1 MNILV
6 IDDLRRVILNY
17 IAPCLF
23 YICNFILQ
31 PLTARAFPSTVIS
44 PIPTNSPISLV
55 SVSPSTISSK
65 MQPLQSTTACQQDTN
80 RSTTTIQPAVTI
92 IKTEIGQ
99 KPSLTA
105 LDVLNDTIVKSFD
118 THNTDAVVDLKRQN
132 AINDQDE
139 APLNLMKSDS
149 VKEMQKNRNPPNNLI
164 IQVGNNTIAPVNPIS
179 LAQADIKPIAD
190 FTPNSRLTNQASHDS
205 VLVKCEPDFSVVEC
219 RSPSA
224 RNFCMGRVP
233 IGQDSATLPNPSS
246 DINLENGRNMCENNH
261 FNQAYLRDDNENMKM
276 MSMNTRVVVNDSP
289 IDPKTTSS
297 FINSNKN
304 QLSQSPKGNH

>member
-1 MNILV
+1 
-6 IDDLRRVILNY
+6 
-17 IAPCLF
+17 
-23 YICNFILQ
+23 
-31 PLTARAFPSTVIS
+31 
-44 PIPTNSPISLV
+44 
-55 SVSPSTISSK
+55 
-65 MQPLQSTTACQQDTN
+65 MQSLQSTTACQQDTH

-118 THNTDAVVDLKRQN
+118 THNTDAVVDLKQEN

-149 VKEMQKNRNPPNNLI
+149 VKEMQRNRNPPNNLI
-164 IQVGNNTIAPVNPIS
+164 VQVGNNTTAPVNPIT
-179 LAQADIKPIAD
+179 LAQADIKPIGE

-205 VLVKCEPDFSVVEC
+205 VLVKCEPDFSVVQC
-219 RSPSA
+219 ISPSA
-224 RNFCMGRVP
+224 RNFRMGRVP
-233 IGQDSATLPNPSS
+233 IGQDSATLPNHSS

-276 MSMNTRVVVNDSP
+276 TSMNTSVVVNDSP
-289 IDPKTTSS
+289 IHPKTTSS
-297 FINSNKN
+297 FINSNMN
-304 QLSQSPKGNH
+304 QLSQSPKGNHQLKNIVDA